1 MNKHTSRLVLTL
13 PLALLT
19 TALWAQSS
27 AGFFD
32 DAEKARLTARNP
44 GCQVA
49 VIKLPENKPV
59 ALISNTNVARVKVGN
74 TVSEQY
80 VHFRNSK
87 EVKFGGLT
95 LSPGGDFV
103 VEAALVKSGEEG
115 LCQPI
120 GCRSIPAKMVMDV
133 SAKGGKSRIL
143 DSDVLVQDAC
153 GRETTKRLM
162 N

>member
-1 MNKHTSRLVLTL
+1 MNKHTPRLALTL

-19 TALWAQSS
+19 TTLWAQSS

-32 DAEKARLTARNP
+32 DAEKARLAARSP
-44 GCQVA
+44 GCQVE
-49 VIKLPENKPV
+49 ILKLPENKPV
-59 ALISNTNVARVKVGN
+59 ALVSNTNIARVKVGS

-95 LSPGGDFV
+95 LAPGGDFV
-103 VEAALVKSGEEG
+103 VEAALVKNGEEG

-120 GCRSIPAKMVMDV
+120 GCRSIPAKMTMDI
-133 SAKGGKSRIL
+133 SAKGGKTRIL